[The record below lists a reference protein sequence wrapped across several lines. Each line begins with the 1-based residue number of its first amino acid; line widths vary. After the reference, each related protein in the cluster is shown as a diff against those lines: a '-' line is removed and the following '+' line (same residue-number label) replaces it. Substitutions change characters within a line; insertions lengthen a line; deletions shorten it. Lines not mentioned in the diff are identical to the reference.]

1 MKKQTFQLD
10 KYCGHEHFNIYWH
23 SKYMNFHGARYSG
36 GKIMYALDTST
47 NRENEMADFILIYY
61 MSGILALKL
70 QGFSNNNSD
79 GLCASTNKVL
89 TTAFASQ
96 KGCEVARLKDSE
108 TVFPKIRD
116 SEIHRIAQNM
126 RLRDAYSSGEILRD
140 PNFW

>member
-1 MKKQTFQLD
+1 MV
-10 KYCGHEHFNIYWH
+10 
-23 SKYMNFHGARYSG
+23 ARYRHT
-36 GKIMYALDTST
+36 LDTST

-61 MSGILALKL
+61 MPGILALKL
-70 QGFSNNNSD
+70 QGFSNNNSA
-79 GLCASTNKVL
+79 GLCASKNKVL

-96 KGCEVARLKDSE
+96 KGFEVARLKDSE